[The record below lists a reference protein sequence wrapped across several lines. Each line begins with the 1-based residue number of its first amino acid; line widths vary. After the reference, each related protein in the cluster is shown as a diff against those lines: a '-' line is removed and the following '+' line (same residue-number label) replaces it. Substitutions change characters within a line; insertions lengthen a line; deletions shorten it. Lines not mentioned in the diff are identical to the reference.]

1 MQGAALLDNISYFL
15 RREEK
20 SIVLLLS
27 SARRKKHCSLTFF
40 GAKKEAKK
48 HPPNPSPSLYGR
60 GVTDSGGKPPYVRG
74 LVWLSGF
81 RPTGSP

>member
-27 SARRKKHCSLTFF
+27 SARRKKQRSIH
-40 GAKKEAKK
+40 
-48 HPPNPSPSLYGR
+48 R
-60 GVTDSGGKPPYVRG
+60 GVTDSGGKPPYVRV

>member
-27 SARRKKHCSLTFF
+27 SARRKKQRSIHLTR
-40 GAKKEAKK
+40 A
-48 HPPNPSPSLYGR
+48 L
-60 GVTDSGGKPPYVRG
+60 PYMEG
-74 LVWLSGF
+74 
-81 RPTGSP
+81 T

>member
-27 SARRKKHCSLTFF
+27 SARRKKQRSIHLTR
-40 GAKKEAKK
+40 ALT
-48 HPPNPSPSLYGR
+48 NGR
-60 GVTDSGGKPPYVRG
+60 P
-74 LVWLSGF
+74 LS
-81 RPTGSP
+81 RLDNA

>member
-27 SARRKKHCSLTFF
+27 SARRKKQRSIHLTRALPYME
-40 GAKKEAKK
+40 GA
-48 HPPNPSPSLYGR
+48 
-60 GVTDSGGKPPYVRG
+60 
-74 LVWLSGF
+74 
-81 RPTGSP
+81 

>member
-27 SARRKKHCSLTFF
+27 SARRKKQRSI
-40 GAKKEAKK
+40 
-48 HPPNPSPSLYGR
+48 HPNQAFPYMGR
-60 GVTDSGGKPPYVRG
+60 M
-74 LVWLSGF
+74 
-81 RPTGSP
+81 